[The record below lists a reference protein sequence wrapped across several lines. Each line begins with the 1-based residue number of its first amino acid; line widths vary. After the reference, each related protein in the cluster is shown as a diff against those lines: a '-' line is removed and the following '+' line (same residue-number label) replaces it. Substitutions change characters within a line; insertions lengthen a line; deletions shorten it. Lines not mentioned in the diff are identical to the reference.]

1 MACGFK
7 TWSSTGD
14 CEESESY
21 EKENPYRYG
30 MKKAEVQMTHF
41 KGMKPNVFDKVIELL
56 ETEGY
61 VKRVG
66 EFLCTPQFEIKK
78 DETYNKIAKT
88 VLGTFESAK
97 YDFAK
102 YSEIDFG
109 KTPRATADDILNV
122 LLVEGRVVKIAEDMY
137 TLTEYMEE
145 AKNIIREKLAEDPVI
160 TIAQVRD
167 IFATSRKSA
176 KPILEYMD
184 SIKVTKKVGAE
195 SERVAY

>member
-1 MACGFK
+1 MK
-7 TWSSTGD
+7 SL
-14 CEESESY
+14 ESY

-88 VLGTFESAK
+88 VLGIFESAK
-97 YDFAK
+97 YDFANIQR
-102 YSEIDFG
+102 S
-109 KTPRATADDILNV
+109 
-122 LLVEGRVVKIAEDMY
+122 
-137 TLTEYMEE
+137 TL
-145 AKNIIREKLAEDPVI
+145 
-160 TIAQVRD
+160 
-167 IFATSRKSA
+167 
-176 KPILEYMD
+176 
-184 SIKVTKKVGAE
+184 
-195 SERVAY
+195 ERLKEQRLMIS

>member
-1 MACGFK
+1 MK
-7 TWSSTGD
+7 SL
-14 CEESESY
+14 ESY

-41 KGMKPNVFDKVIELL
+41 KGMKPNVFDKVVELL

-109 KTPRATADDILNV
+109 KTQRATADDILNV
-122 LLVEGRVVKIAEDMY
+122 LLVEGKVVKNRRRYVY
-137 TLTEYMEE
+137 TDGIYGRSKEYHSGEISGRSGYYDCSGARYICDQPKE
-145 AKNIIREKLAEDPVI
+145 CETNFGIYGQYQSYQE
-160 TIAQVRD
+160 
-167 IFATSRKSA
+167 SRSGK
-176 KPILEYMD
+176 
-184 SIKVTKKVGAE
+184 
-195 SERVAY
+195 